1 MRSSINIVDSIH
13 DVQPQLANCRAYRLG
28 WGSADDVHADLPVY
42 RSDLPHPLLNG
53 VLRLRGRRV
62 ADVLPGV
69 RRRLDGTNWLWWAGA
84 DSDPEV
90 ADDLR
95 AAGATEVETRAVLAL
110 SVDRLPETPWPAGLR
125 VDRVHGPAEVAEF
138 TESYAPSLGLA
149 DTAVAATADR
159 EINRTTG
166 YDDMIRFAARI
177 DGRVVGT
184 AGLSVSNGVAG
195 VYTVATDAR
204 YRRRGI
210 GGAVVGAALR
220 AARYRGLRVATLQA
234 GPDSEPVY
242 RRMGFAKVSDYR
254 LFALP
259 AGAPAAPV
267 R

>member
-1 MRSSINIVDSIH
+1 MHPVGMRSSTDIVDSIH
-13 DVQPQLANCRAYRLG
+13 DLQPQLANCRAYWLG
-28 WGSADDVHADLPVY
+28 WGSADDVHADLPAY

-62 ADVLPGV
+62 AEVLPDV
-69 RRRLDGTNWLWWAGA
+69 RARLDGTNWLWWVGA
-84 DSDPEV
+84 DSDPGV

-95 AAGATEVETRAVLAL
+95 AAGATELQTLPIMAL
-110 SVDRLPETPWPAGLR
+110 PLNRLPETPWPAGLR
-125 VDRVHGPAEVAEF
+125 VDRVHGPAEIAEF
-138 TESYAPSLGLA
+138 TEAYGPSLGVA
-149 DTAVAATADR
+149 DAAVAASVER
-159 EINRTTG
+159 EINRSTE

-195 VYTVATDAR
+195 IYVVATDPR

-210 GGAVVGAALR
+210 GSAVTGAALR

-234 GPDSEPVY
+234 STDGEPVY
-242 RRMGFAKVSDYR
+242 RRMGFQQVSDYR
-254 LFALP
+254 LFTL
-259 AGAPAAPV
+259 